1 MQWRLPLG
9 APPLLHATQ
18 TFQGVTGLQAQQL
31 LQYYGDYR
39 LRGAAT
45 ATNSAKLSE

>member
-1 MQWRLPLG
+1 MEWRLPLG
-9 APPLLHATQ
+9 ALPLFHATQ
-18 TFQGVTGLQAQQL
+18 TFQGMTGLPTQRL

-45 ATNSAKLSE
+45 ATNSATLSE